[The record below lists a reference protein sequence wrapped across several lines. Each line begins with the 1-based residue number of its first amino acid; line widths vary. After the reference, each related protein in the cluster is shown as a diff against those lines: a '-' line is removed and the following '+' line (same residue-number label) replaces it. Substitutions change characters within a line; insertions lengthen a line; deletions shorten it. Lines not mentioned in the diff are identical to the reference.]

1 MDSSSSGRKGLSA
14 AMAMALI
21 AAAGMPVGVSARAA
35 EAWVF
40 PDETQPSAAAA
51 DEAVRIR
58 FNFDG
63 VPFDQVLDFFSREAG
78 IPVIREAPV
87 PEGNLKFISGRDF
100 MLGEALEVFNYSLRA
115 HSVRLVHEGDF
126 LYLRTIAGAA
136 TDARPV
142 SPTELVNLAGADPSA
157 FLTTYIPLNN
167 AIAQTVVEQIKPLV
181 REPGIIQAIENQN
194 ILLLV
199 ETAAQ
204 CKRLYEIITQIDQVR
219 PVDASMEVV
228 PLRFSQ
234 AGTVATTLKGLVS
247 EREQI
252 MVLDKNSNA
261 HLIDDVSKPALK
273 IQADERI
280 NAVVVVGPTA
290 RMSLVKELIAM
301 LDTPDG
307 GNGIEGDSRMQAFE
321 VVSVTAADAAA
332 QIEALFK
339 ALPEL
344 RKPTVQPLANVGRVM
359 IVGSPEQ
366 ISQARALLD
375 VIDPD
380 NGQSDRQDRA
390 ARVIDLEYLEP
401 DRAMQIASRLLT
413 PRQNTMLKYVPAPSG
428 KGLLVVGPAGD
439 VEALEQLVASLDV
452 KPETRQEIR
461 VITIT
466 SGDIQDVID
475 RAVALDALT
484 PEAEKDPVKPIV
496 DAESRSVTLV
506 GSNAAL
512 TRFQERLRTVEQNTT
527 VEMESR
533 TYALS
538 YASATDISGRLTRLL
553 RPLLETTDGKPYV
566 APRIEALEELDSI
579 VVHALPAQFSTIEG
593 LVTQLDRA
601 KPGDQQFQVLALQGP
616 GAEDAITRAV
626 DLYNQRT
633 AGMDE
638 TEAGPIDYEID
649 RAAGKLLL
657 KGRAPGLQIF
667 TGILQQTQQLTPP
680 QRTTRI
686 FDAQFAEAADLIE
699 PLKAYLASADP
710 IDSVREVPA
719 PTISVIER
727 TNSLMITAE
736 DAQYQTMLDYL
747 KRLDQIEP
755 SDLPPLRLLQLR
767 TADAI
772 NIAAMLSEQYQKRP
786 ASDRMARPVE
796 IRADGNTNTLIVAA
810 HAELF
815 DEIKLFV
822 DNLNAS
828 ESDQPERKTFLFPLK
843 SAKAVNV
850 AQALNMLF
858 PEPPMP
864 KDRIGRDMPWLRE
877 KREITVSADDS
888 SNSLII
894 DAPVEREESLRE
906 LAEKLDRVEVPPVAE
921 LRTYQVVGAD
931 LQSIA
936 RMLQGLSQN
945 GSLSGPAQS
954 GRPKVPV
961 VIETEPKSSTLI
973 IAGDE
978 VTFEKVEQ
986 VLKSLTAV
994 PVEKGLRIIPVA
1006 NAEAS
1011 VIRERALA
1019 IYNAQ
1024 VSQIPGANSVDITID
1039 EESNSLEVVADAEAM
1054 TRFMRIMDELQRQIG
1069 PAREVQM
1076 IELRLAKV
1084 GEVIGFLEELVA
1096 ASESLRVMGGPEPV
1110 FEPIETTNAIMVA
1123 AQPSQF
1129 AIIKQLIQSL
1139 DNQQVA
1145 ERPPLR
1151 IMKLRSTDATNL
1163 AAVLQQSYTQRPAE
1177 ERAKAPVDIQADAAT
1192 NTLIV
1197 SAHATVMPEI
1207 EAIVAELNDARSLDE
1222 ADRQIQIFPLR
1233 VARAEELAK
1242 TIDAMYPEPPMPR
1255 DLRGNPR
1262 PDLQGQK
1269 EIFVRADR
1277 ATNSLIV
1284 DAPTERLAGF
1294 EQIVQQLDK
1303 ANLAADVELRTY
1315 RITRADLDAVRAT
1328 LVGLAESG
1336 ALTTSVQSQVS
1347 VTAEP
1352 MSRTLVVSGPSEIF
1366 DRVESVLK
1374 EVDGNLDRLV
1384 TSMRMYP
1391 LEHARADR
1399 LKSILEDM
1407 LAARL
1412 RELQLSEGA
1421 AASADEAT
1429 LEISA
1434 DPASN
1439 TLIISAPDALQDDA
1453 KQLIDVLDTEAAA
1466 VGRATVKVVPLTY
1479 ADASQVAQTLSQAVP
1494 SMDLPSGETVRIL
1507 PAVSSNAIML
1517 AGASS
1522 DLTKIEALIEP
1533 LDRQPFDP
1541 EKPAVETFPLQHAD
1555 AKAIATTVQSL
1566 LVDQQATDPRVLLAQ
1581 MRLRNFQMPTTPK
1594 IHVEAEPR
1602 TNSLIVSGPT
1612 STIELAKSMIERLD
1626 QPAEDPGRTVL
1637 TFTPI
1642 NADPVQLAAAVSK
1655 IMAATKPQGR
1665 LPLEVTAEPNSGS
1678 VLIIGQPTEAA
1689 DAVARLSDMDER
1701 TPTLPMIDVRSFE
1714 LAHADAASTSNAVR
1728 TLLSDPSRWPETLV
1742 RAQRAGIRVP
1752 AVSVQP
1758 EAATNRLIVSVPSV
1772 LMPLAEQL
1780 VSTLDQPRQGGTV
1793 EVRVFRLAKGNAE
1806 SAAAALTEAL
1816 SASVGP
1822 GETAPIVTAEPSSN
1836 TVVVAAT
1843 NEKLTQAGQLI
1854 ESMDESVEPAGMG
1867 VRTVFLEHA
1876 QAEALA
1882 PLVEKIIARE
1892 DPMANVEPWMRSSM
1906 MRDMVRQGMD
1916 VNPAPVRVMAER
1928 RLNALVVSAP
1938 TPLLELAEQVIA
1950 GLDVERG
1957 PEGPGG
1963 GRVVRVITLTN
1974 ADVSELNTSI
1984 GEMFESDD
1992 VGAVAPTVR
2001 VDAQSNSLIVRGS
2014 VEQIA
2019 MIEQIVS
2026 SLDAATLTSQ
2036 RQLRL
2041 VPVDRSKADAA
2052 LMAQTL
2058 RRMLEQ
2064 QGGVKVEIISA
2075 DELLERRE
2083 KQGPSGSA
2091 APARPGMDTPGLGAW
2106 AASVAMASMT
2116 QPEEEAVTTAQAAE
2130 EPTVIIAVDPVTN
2143 ALMVIGA
2150 PRLTDRIAGLVA
2162 ELESQMPAEPT
2173 GVRIVTLPDTAD
2185 ARGVADVVNQ
2195 TVQQVGTS
2203 TPTNPGGFTGRV
2215 AVRPD
2220 PSGRAVIVW
2229 ANETD
2234 FDSVSAIIAGVA
2246 SLADSV
2252 EMTIKVYP
2260 LANVTSQQ
2268 ALGSVRDLF
2277 AASPRGRQAQQ
2288 LREMTLAGEDGSTLR
2303 ATINPDRVT
2312 VIEDPSATSLIVAA
2326 PADAFDLIDR
2336 FITLIDQSPVLTRMA
2351 IRRYALDNARAT
2363 DLSRTMQQLFD
2374 AQRAGA
2380 GRNNRDLPRAQFVA
2394 DDRTNSMLVTATQ
2407 DQHDEIGRLL
2417 ATADISTDTDDYELA
2432 IIPLA
2437 NANPQSVA
2445 NIVEEV
2451 VIGRDPG
2458 RRERIQISAEA
2469 DSKLFVVKAPK
2480 DDLAEIRSIVSQVDQ
2495 VEVGTF
2501 PIRSIKLEQA
2511 NATEVAT
2518 QLQNFFRERGNLSGR
2533 RGARSGGAAI
2543 IGNER
2548 SGTIVVSASD
2558 EDFEQMSSLVKM
2570 FDVPA
2575 ESKIMQHKII
2585 RLEHARVTDIDDTL
2599 MNLMYELQNERFS
2612 GLWGW
2617 GGRSNQSSSTDRLF
2631 IETNERLNSV
2641 IVFGQGETLDT
2652 ILQIIADLDTPLS
2665 EQTRLEVRAVKAK
2678 GSDLNALQNMIQT
2691 VTATPGWRSWQGRDP
2706 DAVTV
2711 QIDRE
2716 RGLLLLVGAKARV
2729 DMAEG
2734 YVQQVA
2740 EAGIESDRQI
2750 TSIRLEHADA
2760 SNAARS
2766 LSQFFQER
2774 ARAQGLRD
2782 AGVSVIGSSDGNV
2795 LLVSAEDDD
2804 LAIVQELVTQIDQP
2818 EMGDDRVVE
2827 VISLKHAKPA
2837 DAATLIG
2844 QMFPNRRPDERV
2856 IVTPQA
2862 SQNAIIVSSPP
2873 GSMSGVHELVSRIDT
2888 LPDADSSRIATVQ
2901 LDKARAADVAS
2912 ALQGALPE
2920 GIRIQITPVER
2931 SNSLLL
2937 TGSDEAIA
2945 LVTEQIRSLDTE
2957 TALSPVEF
2965 RRFEIKHQAVS
2976 DVAFTVRTMMRGRPR
2991 GPGTPEPNFDPLFDD
3006 NILAVTASADEMPFI
3021 AQIIEQ
3027 IDTPRGS
3034 TRRTEF
3040 FKLEFAPAESTA
3052 EALKVFYGQFAPE
3065 ASSPAQRDVTIVA
3078 DPATNSLV
3086 ISADES
3092 VWDGITGLITQL
3104 DTEEYDTS
3112 QQLVVLPLIHADAAS
3127 VARAI
3132 NDGLRAP
3139 LEDQFRREQ
3148 LRLRE
3153 ESRNR
3158 SGRDDIIDAPAVL
3171 VSTEGMP
3178 TVSAEV
3184 QTNSLIVF
3192 AGRKDLA
3199 RIEAIVKQ
3207 LDVPGFQRM
3216 PEPRIIPLP
3225 TGRATA
3231 IATSVRQAFTTGNSR
3246 AGSPREVLII
3256 GDDAS
3261 SVLIVRADEEQFAQI
3276 LSLTMALVSESAS
3289 SQATPH
3295 LLPLR
3300 NVSAVR
3306 LRDTLN
3312 ETFTPLAQQRN
3323 EPLAISV
3330 DRNANAIIVSSSED
3344 LFKQVESLARQLD
3357 GSSGEDPAVD
3367 TTTLNTLGQTVLIVD
3382 IDNYA
3387 PADVAQMLGLLGV
3400 TKAQPQDR
3408 PGLVSEPVT
3417 VVPLKTRRG
3426 LAIMGSKADV
3436 LVVAELIKKIDTKPE
3451 ESTENLASVRLK
3463 MADAAGVVT
3472 VLNELLDTTRTGPGT
3487 PQAVALREQIR
3498 RLNLARQNLD
3508 DAPIDLDLSVPIRLI
3523 ADAQTNSVFVGS
3535 TPGNVEAVKALI
3547 GLLDTLPVGDAV
3559 VVRIFPLENSSAQTL
3574 QPILDQLFREG
3585 ARLRRQPGSNISGL
3599 PNTAIGQALIGE
3611 VAISVDERTNALIVA
3626 GREEA
3631 VALIEVLIKDLD
3643 SDNADRGWIEAHII
3657 PLQYAD
3663 AVTLA
3668 DKIEQILVRGLG
3680 DTPEAVGIQRQVGR
3694 LRLMLGG
3701 ADGSKP
3707 KPVESDIFA
3716 PMAGLVVTAE
3726 EDLNALVV
3734 VGTPTNINVVR
3745 ELVKSLD
3752 VELASA
3758 NNAVRV
3764 LPLQHAAAE
3773 RVAGIVSEM
3782 FRQRETLPSFRP
3794 EDRVVVSVDART
3806 NSLVVTTSPRSF
3818 DLLDGLLKTLDKE
3831 ESRFAV
3837 GLHVV
3842 HVPNGDV
3849 KTLAPKLERLMR
3861 ERLAATRRA
3870 GDVDNPEDVFT
3881 IEPEPTSNAL
3891 IVAASDENLVL
3902 LKDFIEALT
3911 SGGQDVSGAER
3922 LELIPISSPGRAAEL
3937 AEAVGR
3943 LYVDKENERRGEG
3956 SVRVL
3961 ASERQ
3966 NALIASGTEEDINAI
3981 RGIVA
3986 RLDGAP
3992 VETLLDYKRIALA
4005 SASATEVVNLIR
4017 DALSGRPIG
4026 GAGRGAASAQATVLR
4041 VYQPEIEKAVAQATI
4056 DGSIREQISLTADL
4070 RTNSVM
4076 VTAPPEIMELITK
4089 IIEDLDLDR
4098 RGDRV
4103 IETFQLVNADAQA
4116 MAVLLGELFN
4126 LRQLGDSLVLIPSR
4140 SPDDDPDQIGGRFT
4154 PVPDQRQELS
4164 ITVDRRTNT
4173 LLVSGTREYLDEV
4186 RDVVNKLD
4194 AIQALEREQ
4203 RVFDLRNAQAGE
4215 IATTLQSYFEA
4226 EAERRRLTLGPQ
4238 RAESFIQQLEQE
4250 VTVVGD
4256 EKSNKLVISASP
4268 RYIETVSQIVEE
4280 LDASPP
4286 QVMIQVL
4293 LAEVTLDDS
4302 DTWGMDINVGG
4313 MVATS
4318 KIGGDGYTFD
4328 ALAGGAG
4335 VATSLGVPN
4344 FSVASTDFTLLLRAL
4359 ESQGRLEVLSRPH
4372 IIVNN
4377 NENATIN
4384 VGENIAIVTGVQR
4397 DNIGGGS
4404 TANVERKDIGI
4415 ILDVR
4420 PSISVDGFVRV
4431 NITPSISQLSQRSVE
4446 IDENFSAPII
4456 TQRLVDTTVT
4466 VKDGQTVV
4474 IGGLIQTI
4482 DEVRKTK
4489 LKGLGDVPLLGPLF
4503 RTSNKS
4509 NVKTELLVIL
4519 TPYVIPGES
4528 PGAELRQRNLSER
4541 HINELDKSE
4550 PIYDALKMP
4559 GQSLPSVDGTDGPVQ
4574 RPVPEGQIIPLSDW
4588 FMEDEKD
4595 DGGDRD

>member
-1 MDSSSSGRKGLSA
+1 MDCSNSGRRNLTA
-14 AMAMALI
+14 AMALALV
-21 AAAGMPVGVSARAA
+21 AAAGMPVAARAQSA
-35 EAWVF
+35 EPTVLADGATPA
-40 PDETQPSAAAA
+40 PDDASAP
-51 DEAVRIR
+51 AVRIR

-78 IPVIREAPV
+78 IPVVREAPV
-87 PEGNLKFISGRDF
+87 PEGTLKFISGRDF

-115 HSVRLVHEGDF
+115 HGVRLVHAGDF
-126 LYLRTIAGAA
+126 LYLRSIEGAA

-142 SPTELVNLAGADPSA
+142 SPTEIADLSDVDPSA

-181 REPGIIQAIENQN
+181 RAPGLVQAIENQN

-219 PVDASMEVV
+219 PTDSAMEVM

-234 AGTVATTLKGLVS
+234 AATIAETLKGLIP

-252 MVLDKNSNA
+252 MVRDKNENA
-261 HLIDDVSKPALK
+261 LLVDDVSKPPLR

-280 NAVVVVGPTA
+280 NAVVAVGPTE
-290 RMSLVKELIAM
+290 RMPLVKELIAM
-301 LDTPDG
+301 LDTPEAAG
-307 GNGIEGDSRMQAFE
+307 GIHGGPRMQAFE
-321 VVSVTAADAAA
+321 VVAVTPQEAA
-332 QIEALFK
+332 QQIGTLFQ
-339 ALPEL
+339 ALPDL
-344 RKPTVQPLANVGRVM
+344 RKPTVQPLDSVGRVM
-359 IVGSPEQ
+359 VVGSPDQ
-366 ISQARALLD
+366 LVQARALLE
-375 VIDPD
+375 VLDPET
-380 NGQSDRQDRA
+380 STTVRQERA
-390 ARVIDLEYLEP
+390 ARTIPLEFLEP
-401 DRAMQIASRLLT
+401 ERAMLIAARLLT
-413 PRQNTMLKYVPAPSG
+413 PRQNSVLKFVASPSER
-428 KGLLVVGPAGD
+428 GLLVVGPAGD
-439 VEALEQLVASLDV
+439 VDAFEELLAGLDV
-452 KPETRQEIR
+452 RPEIRQEVRVLTIESGDVER
-461 VITIT
+461 VIA
-466 SGDIQDVID
+466 
-475 RAVALDALT
+475 RAAELDQLT
-484 PEAEKDPVKPIV
+484 PQAETDPVRSIV

-512 TRFQERLRTVEQNTT
+512 TRFEERLRSAEQNMVVHT
-527 VEMESR
+527 ESR
-533 TYALS
+533 TYPLA
-538 YASATDISGRLTRLL
+538 YARASELAGRLSRLL
-553 RPLLETTDGKPYV
+553 RPLLEPSDGAAY
-566 APRIEALEELDSI
+566 AEPRIEPLDELDSL
-579 VVHALPAQFSTIEG
+579 VVHAKPEQFSTIDG
-593 LVTQLDRA
+593 LITQLDRA
-601 KPGDQQFQVLALQGP
+601 TPGDRQFQVLPLQGT
-616 GAEDAITRAV
+616 GAEEAVERAV
-626 DLYNQRT
+626 ELYNEQT
-633 AGMDE
+633 AGMGE
-638 TEAGPIDYEID
+638 SEAGPIEYEID

-657 KGRAPGLQIF
+657 TGRAAGLRIF
-667 TGILQQTQQLTPP
+667 AGILQQTQQLTPP

-686 FDAQFAEAADLIE
+686 FDAQFAEASDLIE
-699 PLKAYLASADP
+699 PLKAYLATADS
-710 IDSVREVPA
+710 IDAAREVPPA
-719 PTISVIER
+719 TISVIDR

-736 DAQYQTMLDYL
+736 PAQHDTILDYL
-747 KRLDQIEP
+747 SRLDRIEP

-767 TADAI
+767 TADAM
-772 NIAAMLSEQYQKRP
+772 NIASMLTEQYQKRA
-786 ASDRMARPVE
+786 ASDRMSKPVE

-810 HAELF
+810 HSALF
-815 DEIKLFV
+815 DEIRSFV
-822 DNLNAS
+822 DHLNDA
-828 ESDQPERKTFLFPLK
+828 ESDQPERKTFLFPLTI
-843 SAKAVNV
+843 AKAVNV
-850 AQALNMLF
+850 AEALNMLF

-864 KDRIGRDMPWLRE
+864 KDRAGRDMPWLQE

-894 DAPVEREESLRE
+894 DAPIEREESLRE

-931 LQSIA
+931 LESVA
-936 RMLQGLSQN
+936 RMLQGLSNN
-945 GSLSGPAQS
+945 GSLGGPAES

-973 IAGDE
+973 VAGDA

-986 VLKSLTAV
+986 ILASLTAV

-1011 VIRERALA
+1011 LVRERALA

-1024 VSQIPGANSVDITID
+1024 VAQIPGANPVEITID
-1039 EESNSLEVVADAEAM
+1039 ADSNSLEVVADSEAM
-1054 TRFMRIMDELQRQIG
+1054 DRFMQIMDELQRQIG
-1069 PAREVQM
+1069 PAREVQL
-1076 IELRLAKV
+1076 IELRMAKV
-1084 GEVIGFLEELVA
+1084 GEVIGFLRELVA

-1129 AIIKQLIQSL
+1129 AIIRQLIASL
-1139 DNQQVA
+1139 DDQQVA

-1151 IMKLRSTDATNL
+1151 IMKLRSTDAANL
-1163 AAVLQQSYTQRPAE
+1163 AAVLQQSYTQRPAD

-1197 SAHATVMPEI
+1197 SAHADVMPEI
-1207 EAIVAELNDARSLDE
+1207 EAIVSELNDARSFDGS
-1222 ADRQIQIFPLR
+1222 DRQIQIFPLR
-1233 VARAEELAK
+1233 VARAEELAL

-1262 PDLQGQK
+1262 PDLQQQK

-1294 EQIVQQLDK
+1294 EQIVQQLDQ
-1303 ANLAADVELRTY
+1303 ANLSADVELRTY
-1315 RITRADLDAVRAT
+1315 RIARADLDAVRAT
-1328 LVGLAESG
+1328 LLGLAESG

-1347 VTAEP
+1347 VTIEP
-1352 MSRTLVVSGPSEIF
+1352 TSRTLVVSGPAEIF
-1366 DRVESVLK
+1366 ERVEAVLQ
-1374 EVDGNLDRLV
+1374 EVDGGIDRPA
-1384 TSMRMYP
+1384 TSMRLYP

-1399 LKSILEDM
+1399 LKTVLEEM
-1407 LAARL
+1407 LSARL
-1412 RELQLSEGA
+1412 REMQFA
-1421 AASADEAT
+1421 AGGGRVGEDAS

-1434 DPASN
+1434 DPSSN
-1439 TLIISAPDALQDDA
+1439 TLIISAPDALQDEA
-1453 KQLIDVLDTEAAA
+1453 QQLIDVLDTEAAA

-1479 ADASQVAQTLSQAVP
+1479 ADASQVAETLTGAVP
-1494 SMDLPSGETVRIL
+1494 SMELPSGDGVRIL
-1507 PAVSSNAIML
+1507 AAISSNAILL
-1517 AGASS
+1517 AGAAA
-1522 DLTKIEALIEP
+1522 DLARIETLIEP

-1555 AKAIATTVQSL
+1555 AALIAQTVESL
-1566 LVDQQATDPRVLLAQ
+1566 LVDQQQTDPRILLLQ
-1581 MRLRNFQMPTTPK
+1581 MRARNYQAPSAPA
-1594 IHVEAEPR
+1594 IQVEAEQR
-1602 TNSLIVSGPT
+1602 TNSLIVSGPA
-1612 STIELAKSMIERLD
+1612 STIELARAMIDRLD
-1626 QPAEDPGRTVL
+1626 QPAEDPDRTVL

-1642 NADPVQLAAAVSK
+1642 NADPAQLAASVSK
-1655 IMAATKPQGR
+1655 IMSATIAQGR
-1665 LPLEVTAEPNSGS
+1665 RPLEITAESASGS
-1678 VLIIGQPTEAA
+1678 VLVIGRPDEAA
-1689 DAVARLSDMDER
+1689 AAVAQLADMDER
-1701 TPTLPMIDVRSFE
+1701 TPTMPMVDVRSFE
-1714 LAHADAASTSNAVR
+1714 LSHADAESTANAVR
-1728 TLLSDPSRWPETLV
+1728 ALLSDESRWPAPLV
-1742 RAQRAGIRVP
+1742 RAQRAGVRVP

-1758 EAATNRLIVSVPSV
+1758 EAATNRLVVSVSSV
-1772 LMPLAEQL
+1772 LMPLAEEL
-1780 VSTLDQPRQGGTV
+1780 ISTLDQPRQAGTI
-1793 EVRVFRLAKGNAE
+1793 EVRVFRLEKGNAE
-1806 SAAAALTEAL
+1806 SAAAALNEAL
-1816 SASVGP
+1816 AAGAGP

-1836 TVVVAAT
+1836 TVIIAAT
-1843 NEKLTQAGQLI
+1843 SARLEQAAGLI
-1854 ESMDESVEPAGMG
+1854 EAMDESVEPAGVG
-1867 VRTVFLEHA
+1867 VRTVYLEHA
-1876 QAEALA
+1876 EAEALA
-1882 PLVEKIIARE
+1882 PLVERIIQKE
-1892 DPMANVEPWMRSSM
+1892 DPLGDTDPWMRSIV
-1906 MRDMVRQGMD
+1906 MRDMVRAGLD
-1916 VNPAPVRVMAER
+1916 VNAPPVRVMAER
-1928 RLNALVVSAP
+1928 RLNALVISAP

-1950 GLDVERG
+1950 GLDVDRG
-1957 PEGPGG
+1957 PSGPGG
-1963 GRVVRVITLTN
+1963 GRMVRVITLTN
-1974 ADVSELNTSI
+1974 ADVAELSTSI
-1984 GEMFESDD
+1984 GEFFETDD
-1992 VGAVAPTVR
+1992 VGTVAPTVR
-2001 VDAQSNSLIVRGS
+2001 VDAQSNSLIVRGTA
-2014 VEQIA
+2014 EQIA
-2019 MIEQIVS
+2019 LIEQIVGT
-2026 SLDAATLTSQ
+2026 LDAATLTSQ

-2052 LMAQTL
+2052 LMARTL
-2058 RRMLEQ
+2058 QRMLEQ

-2083 KQGPSGSA
+2083 NPGPSGSI
-2091 APARPGMDTPGLGAW
+2091 APFRPGMSTPAIGIWVVSA
-2106 AASVAMASMT
+2106 AMAYAD
-2116 QPEEEAVTTAQAAE
+2116 QPEDDEPEETTTEPAAE
-2130 EPTVIIAVDPVTN
+2130 PPTVIIAVDPVTN

-2150 PRLTDRIAGLVA
+2150 PRLTDRIAGLVT
-2162 ELESQMPAEPT
+2162 ELENQMPAEPT
-2173 GVRIVTLPDTAD
+2173 GVRIVTLPQTAD
-2185 ARGVADVVNQ
+2185 ASGVADVVNQ
-2195 TVQQVGTS
+2195 TVLQVGTA

-2215 AVRPD
+2215 SVRPD
-2220 PSGRAVIVW
+2220 PSGRAVVVW

-2234 FDSVSAIIAGVA
+2234 FTSVSEIIAGVA

-2260 LANVTSQQ
+2260 LMNVTSRQ
-2268 ALGSVRDLF
+2268 ALGSVEDLF
-2277 AASPRGRQAQQ
+2277 SAAPRGRQAQQ
-2288 LREMTLAGEDGSTLR
+2288 LRNMSLAGEDGSTLR

-2312 VIEDPSATSLIVAA
+2312 VIADPSETSLIIAA
-2326 PADAFDLIDR
+2326 PAEAFDLIDR
-2336 FITLIDQSPVLTRMA
+2336 FITLIDQSPVMNRLA
-2351 IRRYALDNARAT
+2351 IRRYALENARAE
-2363 DLSRTMQQLFD
+2363 DLSGTMQQLFD
-2374 AQRAGA
+2374 AQRSGA
-2380 GRNNRDLPRAQFVA
+2380 GRGAGELPRAQFVA
-2394 DDRTNSMLVTATQ
+2394 DERTNSMLVTATQ
-2407 DQHDEIGRLL
+2407 DQHAEIDRLL
-2417 ATADISTDTDDYELA
+2417 ATADIATDTGAYELA
-2432 IIPLA
+2432 IIPLS
-2437 NANPQSVA
+2437 NANPRSVA
-2445 NIVEEV
+2445 AIVEEV

-2458 RRERIQISAEA
+2458 RRERIQISAE
-2469 DSKLFVVKAPK
+2469 DSSRLFVVKAPAE
-2480 DDLAEIRSIVSQVDQ
+2480 DLAEIRSIVEQVDK

-2501 PIRSIKLEQA
+2501 PIRSIKLQQA
-2511 NATEVAT
+2511 NAMEVAQ
-2518 QLQNFFRERGNLSGR
+2518 QLQNFFRERGSLSQG

-2558 EDFEQMSSLVKM
+2558 EDYEQISSLVEM

-2575 ESKIMQHKII
+2575 EGRVMQHHII
-2585 RLEHARVTDIDDTL
+2585 RLEHARVTDISQTL
-2599 MNLMYELQNERFS
+2599 QNLMWELQNERF
-2612 GLWGW
+2612 
-2617 GGRSNQSSSTDRLF
+2617 GGFWYGFGRASQASTTDRLF

-2641 IVFGQGETLDT
+2641 IVFGQGETLET
-2652 ILQIIADLDTPLS
+2652 ILQIIQQLDTPLS
-2665 EQTRLEVRAVKAK
+2665 DQTRLEVRAVRAK
-2678 GSDLNALQNMIQT
+2678 GSDLEALQDMIET
-2691 VTATPGWRSWQGRDP
+2691 VTSTPGWRTWQGRDP

-2711 QIDRE
+2711 EVDRE

-2734 YVQQVA
+2734 YVRQIA
-2740 EAGIESDRQI
+2740 EVGVESDRAI
-2750 TSIRLEHADA
+2750 TSIRLEYADA
-2760 SNAARS
+2760 EGAARS
-2766 LSQFFQER
+2766 LTQFFQQR

-2782 AGVSVIGSSDGNV
+2782 PSISVIGSEDGNV

-2804 LAIVQELVTQIDQP
+2804 LATLQELIEQIDRP

-2827 VISLKHAKPA
+2827 VIALKHTKPE

-2844 QMFPNRRPDERV
+2844 QMFPNRRADERV
-2856 IVTPQA
+2856 IITPQA

-2873 GSMSGVHELVSRIDT
+2873 SSINGVRELVDRIDT
-2888 LPDADSSRIATVQ
+2888 LPDQESTRISTVR
-2901 LDKARAADVAS
+2901 LEAARAADVAR
-2912 ALQGALPE
+2912 ALAGALPE
-2920 GIRIQITPVER
+2920 GVRIQITPVER

-2965 RRFEIKHQAVS
+2965 RRFEIKHQSVS
-2976 DVAFTVRTMMRGRPR
+2976 DVAFTVRAMMRGRPR
-2991 GPGTPEPNFDPLFDD
+2991 GAGSPEPNFDPLLDD

-3027 IDTPRGS
+3027 MDTPPGS

-3040 FKLEFAPAESTA
+3040 FRLEFAPAESTA

-3092 VWDGITGLITQL
+3092 VWDGINNLLGQL

-3112 QQLVVLPLIHADAAS
+3112 QQLVVVPLVHADAAS

-3132 NDGLRAP
+3132 NEGLRAP

-3153 ESRNR
+3153 AAGNR
-3158 SGRDDIIDAPAVL
+3158 GGREDFIDAPAVL

-3178 TVSAEV
+3178 TVSAEL

-3192 AGRKDLA
+3192 AGRTDLA
-3199 RIEAIVKQ
+3199 RIEAIVRQ

-3225 TGRATA
+3225 TGRASA
-3231 IATSVRQAFTTGNSR
+3231 IADSVRQAFTTGGTRS
-3246 AGSPREVLII
+3246 GGPREVVII

-3261 SVLIVRADEEQFAQI
+3261 NALIVRADDEQFQQI
-3276 LSLTMALVSESAS
+3276 LSLAMALVSESAN

-3295 LLPLR
+3295 LIRLN

-3312 ETFTPLAQQRN
+3312 EIFSPLAQQRN
-3323 EPLAISV
+3323 EPMAISV
-3330 DRNANAIIVSSSED
+3330 DRNANAIIVASSDD
-3344 LFKQVESLARQLD
+3344 LFQQVEQLARQLD
-3357 GSSGEDPAVD
+3357 GPGEQEAPVE
-3367 TTTLNTLGQTVLIVD
+3367 TGTFNTLGQTVLIVD
-3382 IDNYA
+3382 IENYA
-3387 PADVAQMLGLLGV
+3387 PGDVAQMLGLLGV
-3400 TKAQPQDR
+3400 TGPQPADR

-3417 VVPLKTRRG
+3417 LVSLKTRRG
-3426 LAIMGSKADV
+3426 LAVMGSKADV
-3436 LVVAELIKKIDTKPE
+3436 LVVAELIRKIDTKPE
-3451 ESTENLASVRLK
+3451 QATENMSGIRLK
-3463 MADAAGVVT
+3463 MADAQGVVA
-3472 VLNELLDTTRTGPGT
+3472 VLNELLDTTREGPAT
-3487 PQAVALREQIR
+3487 PQAAALREQIR
-3498 RLNLARQNLD
+3498 RLNLARDNFD

-3523 ADAQTNSVFVGS
+3523 ADEQTNTVFVGS
-3535 TPGNVEAVKALI
+3535 TPGNVEALRALI

-3559 VVRIFPLENSSAQTL
+3559 VVRIFPLENSSARAL

-3585 ARLRRQPGSNISGL
+3585 ERLRRQPGSELSGL

-3643 SDNADRGWIEAHII
+3643 SDDADRGWIEAQVI
-3657 PLQYAD
+3657 PLEYAD

-3668 DKIEQILVRGLG
+3668 DKIDQILVRGLG

-3694 LRLMLGG
+3694 LRLVLSGDDG
-3701 ADGSKP
+3701 ADP
-3707 KPVESDIFA
+3707 RRIESDIFA
-3716 PMAGLVVTAE
+3716 PMAGLVVTPE
-3726 EDLNALVV
+3726 ENLNALVV
-3734 VGTPTNINVVR
+3734 IGTPTNIGVVR
-3745 ELVKSLD
+3745 ELVKTLD

-3764 LPLQHAAAE
+3764 IPLQHAAAE
-3773 RVAGIVSEM
+3773 RVSGIIGEM
-3782 FRQRETLPSFRP
+3782 FRQREALPSFRP

-3806 NSLVVTTSPRSF
+3806 NSLVISTSPRSF
-3818 DLLDGLLKTLDKE
+3818 DLLDSLLDTLDKE

-3842 HVPNGDV
+3842 HVPGGDV
-3849 KTLAPKLERLMR
+3849 RTLAPKLERLMR
-3861 ERLAATRRA
+3861 ERLDATRRA
-3870 GDVDNPEDVFT
+3870 GDVESPEDVFT
-3881 IEPEPTSNAL
+3881 IEPEPASNAL
-3891 IVAASDENLVL
+3891 IVAASDENLDL

-3911 SGGQDVSGAER
+3911 SGGQEFTSAER
-3922 LELIPISSPGRAAEL
+3922 LELIPITSPGRAAEL
-3937 AEAVGR
+3937 ADAVER
-3943 LYVDKENERRGEG
+3943 LYVDKENERRGQG
-3956 SVRVL
+3956 AVRVL

-3986 RLDGAP
+3986 RLDQAP
-3992 VETLLDYKRIALA
+3992 VETVLDYKRIALA
-4005 SASATEVVNLIR
+4005 SASATEVVALLQ
-4017 DALSGRPIG
+4017 DALAGRSIG
-4026 GAGRGAASAQATVLR
+4026 GAGSVQATVLR
-4041 VYQPEIEKAVAQATI
+4041 VYQPEIEAAVAEATI
-4056 DGSIREQISLTADL
+4056 DSSIREQISLTADL

-4076 VTAPPEIMELITK
+4076 VTAPPEIMTLITK

-4103 IETFQLVNADAQA
+4103 IETFQLTNADAQA

-4140 SPDDDPDQIGGRFT
+4140 SPEDDPDEIGGRFT

-4186 RDVVNKLD
+4186 RDVVTKLD

-4203 RVFDLRNAQAGE
+4203 RVFDLRNAQAAE

-4226 EAERRRLTLGPQ
+4226 EAERRRLTLGPA

-4268 RYIETVSQIVEE
+4268 RYIETVSQIVLE

-4318 KIGGDGYTFD
+4318 KIGGDGYVFD

-4372 IIVNN
+4372 ITVNN
-4377 NENATIN
+4377 NELATIN
-4384 VGENIAIVTGVQR
+4384 VGEDIAIVTGVER
-4397 DNIGGGS
+4397 DSIGGGS
-4404 TANVERKDIGI
+4404 TANVERREIGI
-4415 ILDVR
+4415 ILEVR

-4431 NITPSISQLSQRSVE
+4431 VITPEISQLSQRTLE

-4456 TQRLVDTTVT
+4456 TQRKVDTTVT
-4466 VKDGQTVV
+4466 VKDGQTIV

-4482 DEVRKTK
+4482 DELRKTRM
-4489 LKGLGDVPLLGPLF
+4489 KGLGDLPILGPLF
-4503 RTSNKS
+4503 RTSDQS

-4519 TPYVIPGES
+4519 TPYVIPGDS
-4528 PGAELRQRNLSER
+4528 PRAELRQRFLSQEQIDR
-4541 HINELDKSE
+4541 LEDST
-4550 PIYDALKMP
+4550 PVYDALEFP
-4559 GQSLPSVDGTDGPVQ
+4559 GLQLPSIDGTDGPVQ
-4574 RPVPEGQIIPLSDW
+4574 LPVPQGEIIPLSDW
-4588 FMEDEKD
+4588 FLEDEE
-4595 DGGDRD
+4595 DGGEDGD